1 MRLKRNMVKLLA
13 PVLATVIAL
22 SQPVTV
28 SALTPLTIDNFDS
41 ARYAADYPDLA
52 AVFGLDHNLLWAH
65 YENFGSKEGRRVYT
79 TSGDEGYI
87 FTKETFDFIRY
98 ADENPD
104 LKALY
109 GYNREALWTH
119 FMNHGAG
126 EGRRAY
132 SKTDSAGIDVS
143 SYQGE
148 INWNAVKSAG
158 IDYAVIRLG
167 YRGSETARIV
177 RDARFEQNI
186 RGAINAGIRV
196 GIYFVTQA
204 VNEAEAREEA
214 NYCLN
219 AVAGYGLA
227 MPIFVDVEGSGGRGD
242 KIDRGTRTQCI
253 KAFCQTVTAG
263 GRLAGVY
270 ASKKWMTDNIDMS
283 QLTQYSIWLA
293 QYYKEKTWT
302 QTRVDAWQFTSS
314 GSVPG
319 IAGRVDVNHIYV
331 RW

>member
-1 MRLKRNMVKLLA
+1 MRKKLGRI
-13 PVLATVIAL
+13 LATVLAAVLVL
-22 SQPVTV
+22 SQPATA
-28 SALTPLTIDNFDS
+28 SALTPLTSDNFDS

-52 AVFGLDHNLLWAH
+52 AVFGADHAALWSH

-98 ADENPD
+98 ADENLD
-104 LKALY
+104 LKAVY
-109 GYNREALWTH
+109 GYDRESLWNH
-119 FMNHGAG
+119 FINHGAG
-126 EGRRAY
+126 EGRRAFTR
-132 SKTDSAGIDVS
+132 TDAAGIDVS

-148 INWNAVKSAG
+148 INWGAVKRAG

-186 RGAINAGIRV
+186 RGAINAGLRV

-204 VNEAEAREEA
+204 VNDAEAREEA

-227 MPIFVDVEGSGGRGD
+227 MPIFVDVEGSGGGRGD
-242 KIDRGTRTQCI
+242 KIDRGTRTRVL
-253 KAFCQTVTAG
+253 KTFCQTVTAG

-270 ASKKWMTDNIDMS
+270 ASKKWMTDNIDMQ

-293 QYYKEKTWT
+293 QYYHEKTWT

-314 GSVPG
+314 GNVPG
-319 IAGRVDVNHIYV
+319 IAGRVDMNRIYV
-331 RW
+331 LW

>member
-1 MRLKRNMVKLLA
+1 MKKMLGRILA
-13 PVLATVIAL
+13 PVLAAAL
-22 SQPVTV
+22 LLTQPVTA
-28 SALTPLTIDNFDS
+28 SAMTPVTADNFDS
-41 ARYAADYPDLA
+41 ARYAADNPDLA
-52 AVFGLDHNLLWAH
+52 AAFGLDHGALWSH

-98 ADENPD
+98 ADENLD
-104 LKALY
+104 LKAIY
-109 GYNREALWTH
+109 GYDRESLWNH
-119 FMNHGAG
+119 FLNHGAA
-126 EGRRAY
+126 EGRRAFT
-132 SKTDSAGIDVS
+132 STDSAGIDVS

-148 INWNAVKSAG
+148 INWGAVKNAG

-186 RGAINAGIRV
+186 RGAINAGLRV

-227 MPIFVDVEGSGGRGD
+227 MPIFVDVEGSGGGRGD
-242 KIDRGTRTQCI
+242 KIDRGTRTQVL
-253 KAFCQTVTAG
+253 KTFCQTVTAG

-270 ASKKWMTDNIDMS
+270 SSKKWMTDNIDMQ

-293 QYYKEKTWT
+293 QYYHEKTWT

-314 GSVPG
+314 GNVPG
-319 IAGRVDVNHIYV
+319 ISGRVDMNRIYV